1 ERRRITRDRDRRFWT
16 IFQAAP
22 MGIVQSSLDGRI
34 LDMNPS
40 AQRMLGRDLSELRG
54 EAFTTFL
61 HPDDRAQDAE
71 LFHELAAGRREGYE
85 HDLRYVRKDGGS
97 GFMHLKVSLV
107 RDFDAKPHFAL
118 AMIVD
123 MTERKR

>member
-1 ERRRITRDRDRRFWT
+1 
-16 IFQAAP
+16 
-22 MGIVQSSLDGRI
+22 
-34 LDMNPS
+34 MNPS

-54 EAFTTFL
+54 EAFTSFL

-123 MTERKR
+123 MTERKTFRAASAASAEDGSCCAVGWGSCP